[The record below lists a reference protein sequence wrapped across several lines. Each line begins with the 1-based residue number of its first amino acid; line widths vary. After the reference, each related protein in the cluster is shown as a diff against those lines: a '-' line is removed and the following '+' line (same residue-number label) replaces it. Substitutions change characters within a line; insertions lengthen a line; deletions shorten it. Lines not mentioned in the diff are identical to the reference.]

1 MYIYYLHL
9 KPQLTLTGTGS
20 DGISDEKKADIKDAV
35 VDTIDVKFLCSAC
48 WESTSLSI
56 LLSADESETCV
67 TDILNK
73 IEYLNYILL
82 IFNIKYI

>member
-48 WESTSLSI
+48 WESMSLSV
-56 LLSADESETCV
+56 LLSADGLETCV
-67 TDILNK
+67 KDILNK
-73 IEYLNYILL
+73 VAYYYILL
-82 IFNIKYI
+82 MFNIKYI